1 MPATTTT
8 LKLPENLKKR
18 IAPLAESAGKTP
30 HAWMIQ
36 ALEVQAALAEKRKA
50 FVADALAA
58 EREAE
63 KTGVAYRADD
73 VHRYIHAR
81 AAGKKAR
88 RPKPTKW

>member
-1 MPATTTT
+1 MPATTT
-8 LKLPENLKKR
+8 LKLPLNLKKR

-30 HAWMIQ
+30 HAWMIE

-58 EREAE
+58 EREVE
-63 KTGVAYRADD
+63 KSGVAYRAEA
-73 VHRYIHAR
+73 VHRFIRIR

-88 RPKPTKW
+88 RPTPTKW